1 MKKAA
6 RHTAVLAMILAL
18 VSCLP
23 VCALTRGN
31 DYLYDTQDRSV
42 PARLFS

>member
-23 VCALTRGN
+23 VCALT
-31 DYLYDTQDRSV
+31 LS
-42 PARLFS
+42 LIHI